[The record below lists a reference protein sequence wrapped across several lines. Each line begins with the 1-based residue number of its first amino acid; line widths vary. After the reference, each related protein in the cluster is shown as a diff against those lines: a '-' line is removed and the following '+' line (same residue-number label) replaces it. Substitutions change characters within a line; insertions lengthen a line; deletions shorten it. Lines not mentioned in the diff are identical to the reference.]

1 MTLPR
6 CSANATRVKAVSAGA
21 RVQVIPTGLSGVV
34 VIIPARHGD
43 HRGFFSETWNRPRM
57 AAAGID
63 LDFVQD
69 NQSLSAAKGTLRGLH
84 FQSPPHAQDKL
95 VRCGRGRLWD
105 VAVDIRRGSPTYG
118 RWHGEEL
125 SAANGRQL
133 LVPKGFL
140 HGFVTL
146 EPDTEILYKCT
157 DVYAPACDG
166 AVRWD
171 DPDLAIAW
179 PLDGAPVLS
188 AKDAEAPR
196 MRDFAS
202 PFVWH
207 PETAEHHA

>member
-1 MTLPR
+1 MSVT
-6 CSANATRVKAVSAGA
+6 AGA
-21 RVQVIPTGLSGVV
+21 GVQVLKTGLPGVL
-34 VIIPARHGD
+34 VIVPVRHGD

-57 AAAGID
+57 AALGLE

-69 NQSLSAAKGTLRGLH
+69 NQSLSAARGTLRGLH
-84 FQSPPHAQDKL
+84 YQSPPHAQDKL

-105 VAVDIRRGSPTYG
+105 VAVDIRRGSPTFG
-118 RWHGEEL
+118 HWHGEEL

-157 DVYAPACDG
+157 DVYAPQCDG

-179 PLDGAPVLS
+179 PAEALGDAGPTLS
-188 AKDAEAPR
+188 AKDAAAPR
-196 MRDFAS
+196 LRDIVS
-202 PFVWH
+202 PFVWNAAEQV
-207 PETAEHHA
+207 ETAS